1 VTAASTRPA
10 GRPVLAAAGRNLR
23 IGAESARMQVLL
35 VRGHPMV
42 PLSTIVQPAVFL
54 VIFLGRPGPA
64 RPAER
69 AVTVIAVLLTCMW
82 GATLWAAGGTLRREV
97 ADGTLARNLTGVSDP
112 RLVIGGKCLGST
124 LLVLGLLSCTA
135 GVTAALTGIRLSP
148 GGALLLIPGLVL
160 VAASGTALGF
170 LLCSVFVLTRH
181 AVHVTAALMYPIFIL
196 GGLLIPIRLIPW
208 PLAWLSHL
216 ISLYWINQFLDSA
229 AAGTFNPRAA
239 ALALV
244 LTAGY
249 FWAGSLLF
257 TRVIDRARR
266 KGTIDLG

>member
-1 VTAASTRPA
+1 MMTTSSWP
-10 GRPVLAAAGRNLR
+10 GLGQLMGAAGRNLR

-54 VIFLGRPGPA
+54 VIFLA
-64 RPAER
+64 RPAAMQPGGR
-69 AVTVIAVLLTCMW
+69 TSTVIAVLLTCMW

-135 GVTAALTGIRLSP
+135 AVTAALTGISFQLS
-148 GGALLLIPGLVL
+148 GALLLVLGLFL
-160 VAASGTALGF
+160 VTVSATALGF
-170 LLCSVFVLTRH
+170 MLCSVFVLTRH
-181 AVHVTAALMYPIFIL
+181 AIHVTAALMYPVFIL
-196 GGLLIPIRLIPW
+196 GGLLIPTKLIPW
-208 PLAWLSHL
+208 PLAWLSHV
-216 ISLYWINQFLDSA
+216 ISLYWINQFLDNA
-229 AAGTFNPRAA
+229 VAGIFSLRAA
-239 ALALV
+239 VISIAL
-244 LTAGY
+244 TIGY
-249 FWAGSLLF
+249 FWAGSMLF
-257 TRVIDRARR
+257 LQVIDRARR